1 MSKPQKPDSQQ
12 RILALDTS
20 TTSLA
25 VAVMDKG
32 KVVHE
37 ISELGERNHSIR
49 VLSIV
54 DEVLKA
60 SGTITSE
67 VKGIAVGIGPGSYTG
82 TRIAV
87 TAAKTLAWAWNIPVV
102 GISSLY
108 SLAYGGY
115 SHGVNTHEVKAG
127 IDRVDWIIP
136 LMDARRGQVYT
147 ALFSSTDGNVPNR
160 LEADAI
166 RLMDQWVEELVNR
179 LEAISEQGKPY
190 QVWFVGDVDLH
201 KEAAERL
208 RVYLGDALHIVSYDL
223 EARFVGMLGEQRF
236 NRGEMDDMHS
246 LVPNYT
252 QLTEAET
259 NLLRK
264 M

>member
-1 MSKPQKPDSQQ
+1 MSKAQRSDSQQ

-25 VAVMDKG
+25 VAVMDEG
-32 KVVHE
+32 KVIHE

-49 VLSIV
+49 ILSIV
-54 DEVLKA
+54 EEVLKA
-60 SGTITSE
+60 SGTMTSE

-115 SHGVNTHEVKAG
+115 SHGVNTCEVKEG
-127 IDRVDWIIP
+127 MDHVHWVIP

-147 ALFSSTDGNVPNR
+147 ALFTSSDGNIPDR
-160 LEADAI
+160 LEPDAI
-166 RLMDQWVEELVNR
+166 RLMEQWVDELVDR
-179 LEAISEQGKPY
+179 LGTTPEQKKPRY
-190 QVWFVGDVDLH
+190 VWIVGDVNLH
-201 KEAAERL
+201 KEVAERL
-208 RVYLGDALHIVSYDL
+208 RVHLGDALHIVSYDL

-236 NRGEMDDMHS
+236 NKGEMDDMHS

-264 M
+264 L